1 MVFVY
6 ICTNTN
12 NFKYMIKNLLSIVLI
27 TLFTTSTIA
36 QDKIKGNK
44 NVTTIE
50 TEVNSF
56 NKIVVGEKFNIS
68 FMKDD
73 VASVEIKTDENL
85 HDVIRFSVTDSVLK
99 FKTLKR
105 ITSRRALEITVRYT
119 DVLKEIE
126 LKDNAELNSVNTV
139 DIMGIVLKIND
150 NARANL
156 NLKNHSFKLVNNN
169 DSKFSSKSRLNIESK
184 LVDLELNE
192 SSNTEALITCD
203 TLKLDMYQRAN
214 AKIEGDIIKMIVN
227 TINSSNFTGKNLAVN
242 QCKIIAEDSS
252 DFSIQALDEI
262 TIDASGSSEISIYG
276 NPTIS
281 IQKFSGTA
289 RLYKKEL

>member
-1 MVFVY
+1 
-6 ICTNTN
+6 
-12 NFKYMIKNLLSIVLI
+12 MIKQLISIACI
-27 TLFTTSTIA
+27 TLFVTTATG
-36 QDKIKGNK
+36 QDRIRGNK
-44 NVTTIE
+44 KVTTIE

-56 NKIVVGEKFNIS
+56 NKIVVGEKFSIS

-99 FKTLKR
+99 FKTSKR

-242 QCKIIAEDSS
+242 QCEIIAEDSS

-276 NPTIS
+276 NPKIS

>member
-1 MVFVY
+1 M
-6 ICTNTN
+6 T
-12 NFKYMIKNLLSIVLI
+12 KRLLSIVLI

-36 QDKIKGNK
+36 QDKIRGNK

-56 NKIVVGEKFNIS
+56 NKIIIGEKFKIS

-73 VASVEIKTDENL
+73 QASVEIKTDENL
-85 HDVIRFSVTDSVLK
+85 HDVIKFSVTDSVLK

-105 ITSRRALEITVRYT
+105 ITSRRELEITVRYT

-139 DIMGIVLKIND
+139 DNIGIVLKIND

-156 NLKNHSFKLVNNN
+156 NLKNHSFNLVNNN

-203 TLKLDMYQRAN
+203 SLKLDMYQRAN
-214 AKIEGDIIKMIVN
+214 AKIEGDIVKMVAN
-227 TINSSNFTGKNLAVN
+227 TINSSNFTGKNLAVD
-242 QCKIIAEDSS
+242 QCEIIAEDSS
-252 DFSIQALDEI
+252 DFVIQVINDIVIE
-262 TIDASGSSEISIYG
+262 ASGTSEIYLYG
-276 NPTIS
+276 NPEIRLN
-281 IQKFSGTA
+281 KFSDSA
-289 RLYKKEL
+289 KLHKKEL

>member
-1 MVFVY
+1 M
-6 ICTNTN
+6 T
-12 NFKYMIKNLLSIVLI
+12 KRLLSIVLI

-36 QDKIKGNK
+36 QDKIRGNK

-56 NKIVVGEKFNIS
+56 NKIIIGEKFNIS

-73 VASVEIKTDENL
+73 QASVEIKTDENL
-85 HDVIRFSVTDSVLK
+85 HDVIKFNVTDSVLI

-105 ITSRRALEITVRYT
+105 ITSRRELEITVRYT

-139 DIMGIVLKIND
+139 DNIGIVLKIND

-169 DSKFSSKSRLNIESK
+169 ESKFSSKSRLNIESR

-203 TLKLDMYQRAN
+203 SLKLDMYQRAN
-214 AKIEGDIIKMIVN
+214 AKIEGDIVKMVAN

-242 QCKIIAEDSS
+242 QCEIIAVDSS

-262 TIDASGSSEISIYG
+262 TIDASGSSEVSIYG
-276 NPTIS
+276 NPKITLR
-281 IQKFSGTA
+281 KFSDTA

>member
-1 MVFVY
+1 M
-6 ICTNTN
+6 T
-12 NFKYMIKNLLSIVLI
+12 KRLLSIVLI

-36 QDKIKGNK
+36 QDKIRGNK

-56 NKIVVGEKFNIS
+56 NKIIIGEKFNIS

-73 VASVEIKTDENL
+73 QASVEIKTDENL
-85 HDVIRFSVTDSVLK
+85 HDVIKFSVTDSVLK
-99 FKTLKR
+99 LKTLKR
-105 ITSRRALEITVRYT
+105 ITSRRELKITVRYT

-126 LKDNAELNSVNTV
+126 LKDNAELHSVNTV
-139 DIMGIVLKIND
+139 NNIGIVLKIND

-192 SSNTEALITCD
+192 SSNTEALIICD
-203 TLKLDMYQRAN
+203 SLKLDMYQRAN
-214 AKIEGDIIKMIVN
+214 AKIEGDIVKMVAN

-242 QCKIIAEDSS
+242 QCEIIAEDSS
-252 DFSIQALDEI
+252 DFVIQVINDIVIE
-262 TIDASGSSEISIYG
+262 ASGTSEIYLYG
-276 NPTIS
+276 NPEIKLN
-281 IQKFSGTA
+281 KFSDSA
-289 RLYKKEL
+289 KLYKKEL

>member
-1 MVFVY
+1 
-6 ICTNTN
+6 
-12 NFKYMIKNLLSIVLI
+12 MIKQLISIACI
-27 TLFTTSTIA
+27 TLFVTTATG
-36 QDKIKGNK
+36 QDRIRGNK
-44 NVTTIE
+44 KVTTIE

-85 HDVIRFSVTDSVLK
+85 HDVIKFSVTDSILK

-139 DIMGIVLKIND
+139 DNIEIILNIND
-150 NARANL
+150 NAKANL

-214 AKIEGDIIKMIVN
+214 AKIEGDIVKMIVN
-227 TINSSNFTGKNLAVN
+227 TINSCNFTGKNLAVN
-242 QCKIIAEDSS
+242 QCEIIAEDSS

-276 NPTIS
+276 NPKIS

>member
-1 MVFVY
+1 
-6 ICTNTN
+6 
-12 NFKYMIKNLLSIVLI
+12 MIKNLLSIVLI
-27 TLFTTSTIA
+27 TLFTASTIA

-68 FMKDD
+68 FMKND
-73 VASVEIKTDENL
+73 VASIEIKTDENL

-242 QCKIIAEDSS
+242 QCEIIAEDSS

-276 NPTIS
+276 NPKIS

>member
-1 MVFVY
+1 
-6 ICTNTN
+6 
-12 NFKYMIKNLLSIVLI
+12 MIKQLISIACI
-27 TLFTTSTIA
+27 TLFVTTATGQERIR
-36 QDKIKGNK
+36 GNK
-44 NVTTIE
+44 KVITIE

-139 DIMGIVLKIND
+139 DNIGIVLKIND
-150 NARANL
+150 NAKANL
-156 NLKNHSFKLVNNN
+156 NLKTYSFKLINNN
-169 DSKFSSKSRLNIESK
+169 DSKLKLSSKSRLNIESK
-184 LVDLELNE
+184 LVELELNE

-203 TLKLDMYQRAN
+203 TLKVDMYQRAN
-214 AKIEGDIIKMIVN
+214 AKIEGDILKMIAN
-227 TINSSNFTGKNLAVN
+227 TINSSSFIGKNLAVD
-242 QCKIIAEDSS
+242 QCEIIAEDSS
-252 DFSIQALDEI
+252 DFSIQALDEM
-262 TIDASGSSEISIYG
+262 TIDVSGSSEISIYG
-276 NPTIS
+276 KPKIT
-281 IQKFSGTA
+281 IQKFSDTA

>member
-1 MVFVY
+1 
-6 ICTNTN
+6 
-12 NFKYMIKNLLSIVLI
+12 MIKQLISIACI
-27 TLFTTSTIA
+27 TLFVTTATG
-36 QDKIKGNK
+36 QDRIRGNK
-44 NVTTIE
+44 KVTTIE

-242 QCKIIAEDSS
+242 QCEIIAEDSS

-276 NPTIS
+276 NPKIS

>member
-1 MVFVY
+1 
-6 ICTNTN
+6 
-12 NFKYMIKNLLSIVLI
+12 MIKQLISIACI
-27 TLFTTSTIA
+27 TLFVTTATG
-36 QDKIKGNK
+36 QDRIRGNK
-44 NVTTIE
+44 KVTTIE

-56 NKIVVGEKFNIS
+56 NKIVVGEKFSIS

-242 QCKIIAEDSS
+242 QCEIIAEDSS

-276 NPTIS
+276 NPKIS

>member
-1 MVFVY
+1 M
-6 ICTNTN
+6 T
-12 NFKYMIKNLLSIVLI
+12 KRLLSIVLI

-36 QDKIKGNK
+36 QDKIRGNK

-56 NKIVVGEKFNIS
+56 NKIIIGEKFKIS

-73 VASVEIKTDENL
+73 QASVELKTDENL
-85 HDVIRFSVTDSVLK
+85 HDVIKFSVTDSILN

-105 ITSRRALEITVRYT
+105 ITSRRELEIIVRYT
-119 DVLKEIE
+119 DVLKEVE

-139 DIMGIVLKIND
+139 DNIDIVLKIND

-203 TLKLDMYQRAN
+203 TLRVDMYQRAN
-214 AKIEGDIIKMIVN
+214 AKIEGDVLKIIAN
-227 TINSSNFTGKNLAVN
+227 TINSRNFTGKNLAVN
-242 QCKIIAEDSS
+242 QCEIIAEDSS

-276 NPTIS
+276 NPKITIH
-281 IQKFSGTA
+281 KFSDTA
-289 RLYKKEL
+289 RLNKKEL